1 MRRHRH
7 WFDKPTEKKKKSDNP
22 SFFLCAV
29 CVCLFEQHKMYR
41 EIETVIIERE
51 IKLNEVLACMSIIS
65 IKYPFS
71 EKRKIR
77 FR

>member
-51 IKLNEVLACMSIIS
+51 IK
-65 IKYPFS
+65 
-71 EKRKIR
+71 
-77 FR
+77 